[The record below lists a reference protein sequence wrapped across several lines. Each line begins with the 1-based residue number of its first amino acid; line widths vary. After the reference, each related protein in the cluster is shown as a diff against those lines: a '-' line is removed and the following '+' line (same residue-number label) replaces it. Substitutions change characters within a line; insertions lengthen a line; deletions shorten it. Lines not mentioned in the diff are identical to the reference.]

1 LSRIEKKTVSVAVYR
16 EKFHSEIST
25 GSFPQAKAIHDS
37 YADKS
42 ASSAKVLVSYEG
54 MFLSQNGALLRAL
67 V

>member
-25 GSFPQAKAIHDS
+25 GSFPQTKAIHDP

-42 ASSAKVLVSYEG
+42 AKVSVSYEG